1 MSSWSE
7 EVNVSFKDIDDEV
20 RLSIWSKNGLDGDHD
35 TIYIEKTLKSARMVV
50 KVMEGLDF
58 S

>member
-1 MSSWSE
+1 M
-7 EVNVSFKDIDDEV
+7 
-20 RLSIWSKNGLDGDHD
+20 WSKNGLDGDHD